1 MTRIDWDNGWT
12 QKLDGAIN
20 DFMAEIAHDVL
31 VDMRIGCPIDTGE
44 LLFDLDAEVI
54 DKVARV
60 GAKSVPHA
68 IYAEEGAGRHEIK
81 PNTKKALYWEG
92 ARHPVNVVDHPGM
105 KGTHFM
111 KSALYKERG

>member
-1 MTRIDWDNGWT
+1 MARIDWDNGWT

-20 DFMAEIAHDVL
+20 DFMAELAHDVL
-31 VDMRIGCPIDTGE
+31 VDMRIGCPVDTGE

-60 GAKSVPHA
+60 GARSVPHA
-68 IYAEEGAGRHEIK
+68 IYAEEGVGPHEIR
-81 PNTKKALYWEG
+81 PNEKKALWWEG
-92 ARHPVNVVDHPGM
+92 ARHPVNKVNHPGM

>member
-20 DFMAEIAHDVL
+20 DFMADLAHDVL
-31 VDMRIGCPIDTGE
+31 IDMRIGCPVDTGE

-54 DKVARV
+54 DKVARI

-68 IYAEEGAGRHEIK
+68 IYAEEGVGRHEIK
-81 PNTKKALYWEG
+81 PNEKKALYWEG
-92 ARHPVNVVDHPGM
+92 ARHPVNKVNHPGM

-111 KSALYKERG
+111 KNALYKERG